1 MPGADNVAGVIRS
14 GQPAFRSRAC
24 MACAGRAELAMQL
37 RRRRLGHP
45 SVIPRWEPPRRR
57 RTDIDPSLR

>member
-24 MACAGRAELAMQL
+24 MACAGRAELAMQA
-37 RRRRLGHP
+37 P
-45 SVIPRWEPPRRR
+45 SP
-57 RTDIDPSLR
+57 